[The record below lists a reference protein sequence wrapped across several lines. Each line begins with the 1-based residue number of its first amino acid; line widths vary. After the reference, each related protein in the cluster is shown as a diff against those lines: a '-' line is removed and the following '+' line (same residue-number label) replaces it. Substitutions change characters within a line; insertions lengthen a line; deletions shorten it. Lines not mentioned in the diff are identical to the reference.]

1 MKRRTSIM
9 LVIASLV
16 TASSV
21 GCAHYNKKTKSGTS
35 RYYHRGGHV
44 ITVEIERNPYS
55 RYTY

>member
-1 MKRRTSIM
+1 M